1 MICKALEEWSDTES
15 SDDENELIQPNR
27 DFPISSEEELDE
39 DLDGD
44 LEEEF
49 EDEEFDICDLAK
61 KTVNTNMTDDLFI
74 KEEKKI
80 VDKPLNKQV
89 IKPTTQKT
97 ETIIKPK
104 GKRKFN
110 PRLPPP
116 NKYNKIND
124 NKFNLNL
131 NDFPAL

>member
-1 MICKALEEWSDTES
+1 MKCKSLEEWSDTES
-15 SDDENELIQPNR
+15 SDEENELVQPNR
-27 DFPISSEEELDE
+27 DFPISEDEEELAE

-44 LEEEF
+44 LEEF

-61 KTVNTNMTDDLFI
+61 KIVNTNMTDDLFI

-80 VDKPLNKQV
+80 VDKPINKQV

-97 ETIIKPK
+97 ETIKPK

-124 NKFNLNL
+124 NKFNFNL

>member
-1 MICKALEEWSDTES
+1 MKQEWSDTES
-15 SDDENELIQPNR
+15 SDEENELIQPNR
-27 DFPISSEEELDE
+27 DFPISSEEDFEKELDE
-39 DLDGD
+39 EL
-44 LEEEF
+44 EEF

-74 KEEKKI
+74 KEEKKVI
-80 VDKPLNKQV
+80 DKPINKQV
-89 IKPTTQKT
+89 IKPTTQNI

-116 NKYNKIND
+116 NKYNKITD

>member
-1 MICKALEEWSDTES
+1 MKCKSLEEWSDTES
-15 SDDENELIQPNR
+15 SDEENELVQPNR
-27 DFPISSEEELDE
+27 DFPISEDEELDE
-39 DLDGD
+39 EL
-44 LEEEF
+44 EEF

-61 KTVNTNMTDDLFI
+61 KIVNTNMTDDLFI
-74 KEEKKI
+74 IEEKKVI
-80 VDKPLNKQV
+80 DKPINKQV
-89 IKPTTQKT
+89 IKPTTQNI

-124 NKFNLNL
+124 NKFNFNL